1 MGKEVISLRSFVFK
15 WDPRT
20 GRFFLEPCLPLPRL
34 LMSGFVRILLFKMAP
49 RVALKA
55 VMCLPEKHVVV
66 NSVQARVRV
75 QLDMISMLMNQ
86 Q

>member
-1 MGKEVISLRSFVFK
+1 
-15 WDPRT
+15 
-20 GRFFLEPCLPLPRL
+20 
-34 LMSGFVRILLFKMAP
+34 MSGFVRILLFKMAP